1 MYVLM
6 AAAAKAA
13 PQSVRPRGYGEPN
26 GQQVWWRR
34 GVLEGAFQGV
44 PASPVAPAP
53 EKGERCPKETSAS
66 GKPKAWFEDEADA
79 LRFIE
84 KNRHRY
90 ALDHAYECPYYHH
103 WHVS

>member
-1 MYVLM
+1 MGFWKELF
-6 AAAAKAA
+6 K
-13 PQSVRPRGYGEPN
+13 
-26 GQQVWWRR
+26 
-34 GVLEGAFQGV
+34 AFQ
-44 PASPVAPAP
+44 PAPLPPAP